1 MIAEPPTSATATA
14 GRPVARAGSMNP
26 KKIAPATPSP
36 IRPRT
41 PFHPATAMTTAM
53 NTRVNRP
60 SGSRRSRVTRA
71 Q

>member
-14 GRPVARAGSMNP
+14 GRPVARAGSMKP

-41 PFHPATAMTTAM
+41 PFQPATAMTTTTKAS
-53 NTRVNRP
+53 VNRAR
-60 SGSRRSRVTRA
+60 GSRRSMVTSA
-71 Q
+71 